1 MNTEETNTA
10 ITQRFM
16 DALVAMKQNGNI
28 KNFAEVYRVIGIDK
42 GNFSKQMKD
51 PSRGMLRPSWLALLV
66 ERYNISA
73 TWLLTG
79 HGGMYSKREKLAHN
93 SYATKCTTPNV

>member
-1 MNTEETNTA
+1 
-10 ITQRFM
+10 M
-16 DALVAMKQNGNI
+16 DALVAMKQDGSI

-51 PSRGMLRPSWLALLV
+51 PTRGMLRPSWLALLV

-79 HGGMYSKREKLAHN
+79 HGGMYSKRGKLVHN
-93 SYATKCTTPNV
+93 SYTSKCATLNV